1 MSDVPAFTVSSP
13 VSFFTARFD
22 RFPLSAL
29 NFASNASSSP
39 SPSPSFA
46 SFASVARAT
55 VVDVI
60 DPSRVPRVLPRRVFV
75 FARRPR
81 PSLDA
86 IDVIVVIVVIAIA
99 TVVVVVVVCRRRET
113 ARPTDRPTRMNE

>member
-1 MSDVPAFTVSSP
+1 MTST
-13 VSFFTARFD
+13 T
-22 RFPLSAL
+22 
-29 NFASNASSSP
+29 
-39 SPSPSFA
+39 
-46 SFASVARAT
+46 VARAT

-60 DPSRVPRVLPRRVFV
+60 DPSRVPRVPRVLPRRVFV

-86 IDVIVVIVVIAIA
+86 IDVIVVIVVIAI
-99 TVVVVVVVCRRRET
+99 TITTVVVVVVCRRRET

>member
-29 NFASNASSSP
+29 NFASNASS

-86 IDVIVVIVVIAIA
+86 IDVIVVIVVI
-99 TVVVVVVVCRRRET
+99 VVIITTVVVVVCRRRET